1 MIKRT
6 SHKYIYIYSM
16 KSKKRRHT
24 NRRLTRKHKKRTYKN
39 KQIGGAKSNYDDYD
53 YLDGTYKL
61 LLEQTRPQP
70 NMRDYYGTF
79 KSQHLY
85 LYGYKDFIG
94 ANKLIPIKEYVGF
107 TNQSIHRIIRSIA
120 EDMPVYYY
128 MSELVFRHN
137 IITQQYWQYGSQYGG
152 SRVGFLQAG
161 IRGYV
166 REEDTEFGL
175 PGSSSARI
183 IRSIKPHSQAGV
195 PPLPEVTR
203 SGGTDIVDPYIDK
216 FLYFPHQDYK
226 FVVIKPSRESDIYH
240 TKVGEIMLNDPGG
253 GEKWFDSEVCI
264 IFDEFFIPP
273 PLESQEHTFD
283 TRGVAAEML
292 AQSMS
297 IPGGAEL

>member
-1 MIKRT
+1 MR
-6 SHKYIYIYSM
+6 
-16 KSKKRRHT
+16 SKKRRHT
-24 NRRLTRKHKKRTYKN
+24 NRRLTRKHKKRTYKKRTYKN
-39 KQIGGAKSNYDDYD
+39 KQIGGAKSSYDDYD

-61 LLEQTRPQP
+61 LLKQYRPQP
-70 NMRDYYGTF
+70 NMGDYYNTF
-79 KSQHLY
+79 KSHYLY

-107 TNQSIHRIIRSIA
+107 TNEPIRRIRERIA
-120 EDMPVYYY
+120 ADMPVYYY
-128 MSELVFRHN
+128 MSELVFRHH
-137 IITQQYWQYGSQYGG
+137 IITQQYWQHGTQYTHGP
-152 SRVGFLQAG
+152 VGFLQAG

-166 REEDTEFGL
+166 SEEDTIID
-175 PGSSSARI
+175 SSSARI
-183 IRSIKPHSQAGV
+183 RRSIKPHSQTGV
-195 PPLPEVTR
+195 PPRPKVNNS
-203 SGGTDIVDPYIDK
+203 SGTTIVDLTSISSLPYIDK

-240 TKVGEIMLNDPGG
+240 TEVGEIMLNEPGG

>member
-1 MIKRT
+1 MR
-6 SHKYIYIYSM
+6 
-16 KSKKRRHT
+16 SKKRRHT
-24 NRRLTRKHKKRTYKN
+24 NRRLTRKHKKRTYKKRTYKN
-39 KQIGGAKSNYDDYD
+39 KQIGGAKSRYDDYD

-61 LLEQTRPQP
+61 LLKQYRPQP
-70 NMRDYYGTF
+70 NMGDYYNTF
-79 KSQHLY
+79 KSHYLY

-107 TNQSIHRIIRSIA
+107 TNRAIHRIRESIA
-120 EDMPVYYY
+120 ADMPVYYY
-128 MSELVFRHN
+128 MSELAFRHN
-137 IITQQYWQYGSQYGG
+137 IITQQYWQHGSQYSGA
-152 SRVGFLQAG
+152 RNGFYEAG

-166 REEDTEFGL
+166 REEDTKIDI

-183 IRSIKPHSQAGV
+183 RRSITPHSQAGV
-195 PPLPEVTR
+195 PPRPKVTNIY
-203 SGGTDIVDPYIDK
+203 GTETVDFTSISSIPYIDK
-216 FLYFPHQDYK
+216 FLYFPHQDFK

-240 TKVGEIMLNDPGG
+240 TDVGEIMLNEPGG

-264 IFDEFFIPP
+264 IFDEFFIPS